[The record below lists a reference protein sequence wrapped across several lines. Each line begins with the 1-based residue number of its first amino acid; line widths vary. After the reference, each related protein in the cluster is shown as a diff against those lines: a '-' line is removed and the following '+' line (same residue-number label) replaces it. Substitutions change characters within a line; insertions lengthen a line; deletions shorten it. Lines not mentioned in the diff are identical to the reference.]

1 MQRNFQTALEQAP
14 LHKEV
19 PFPAEE
25 FHNRWRNIRQAM
37 AREEIDLLFLSSP
50 EAIYYV
56 SGFQGEWYQAQSGRA
71 FPPSSGVAIHADYDN
86 TIHFETPSEA
96 ILTNIG
102 TVSEDIRIF
111 PLENRRDG
119 LPFILSELESVGWL
133 SGKRIG
139 LERYSY
145 RQNPTIAKAYK
156 LGFEAKGLEVVDC
169 SDLIAQIKHVKSPK
183 EMEAMAQAA
192 RIAEI
197 GMTAA
202 RNAIYPGVTELEVYG
217 QMIAAMAKAGGEVS
231 GIIPPIAS
239 GFRSNCLHPL
249 ASRKKITKGERII
262 VDVSGVFKRYHVN
275 MARTFWLG
283 EPPTDAAKLH
293 NSSVKAFD
301 IIKERLKPN
310 LPVFELL
317 DAVKDHYASH
327 DLLEDCYWS
336 GGYELGIAFP
346 PDWVGAFIYDT
357 TISGPEDAFLP
368 MTVVNH
374 ECNFFGPRATGMSA
388 TIDTF
393 FFHKESAEIA
403 TNFPRQLEGLCL

>member
-1 MQRNFQTALEQAP
+1 MQSNFQTALEQAP
-14 LHKEV
+14 QYNEA

-25 FHNRWRNIRQAM
+25 FQNRWQRVRQAM
-37 AREEIDLLFLSSP
+37 IKQEIDLLFLTSP
-50 EAIYYV
+50 EAIYYL

-71 FPPSSGVAIHADYDN
+71 FPPSSGVAIHRDYDN

-96 ILTNIG
+96 ILTNIA
-102 TVSEDIRIF
+102 TVSNDIRIF

-119 LPFILSELESVGWL
+119 LPFILKELTSAGWL

-145 RQNPTIAKAYK
+145 RQNPTIADKYK
-156 LGFEAKGLEVVDC
+156 SGFESRGLEVVDC
-169 SDLIAQIKHVKSPK
+169 SDLIAQVKHIKSPR
-183 EMEAMAQAA
+183 EMQAMAQAA

-202 RNAIYPGVTELEVYG
+202 RNAIQPGVTELEVYG
-217 QMIAAMAKAGGEVS
+217 QMIAAMSTAGGEVS
-231 GIIPPIAS
+231 GIIPPVAS
-239 GFRSNCLHPL
+239 GFRSNCLHCL
-249 ASRKKITKGERII
+249 ASRKIIKKGERVI

-283 EPPTDAAKLH
+283 EPPNDAADQH
-293 NSSVKAFD
+293 NNAVKVFD
-301 IIKERLKPN
+301 IIKQILKPN
-310 LPVFELL
+310 LPALELL
-317 DAVKDHYASH
+317 EAVKDHYVSNN
-327 DLLEDCYWS
+327 LLDDCYWS

-346 PDWVGAFIYDT
+346 PDWVGAFIYDA
-357 TISGPEDAFLP
+357 TISRAKDLFLP
-368 MTVVNH
+368 MSVVNH
-374 ECNFFGPRATGMSA
+374 ECNFFGPQATGLST

-393 FFHKESAEIA
+393 FFHESSAEIA